1 MARKAQVVTDNEDGV
16 EDGGE
21 SLPLTTPSAS
31 HDDDGF
37 LTPEKARAT
46 RAANLEGHVFML
58 HRTGGKALVRRL
70 SLTDRAM
77 VGHLPARLQ
86 RKVWE
91 MVSEN
96 SKGTA
101 ALESDGS
108 LNPAQALN
116 NLKRAEAVADAYL
129 VAGFIKPRVIFT
141 EADRESPGDV
151 LVEEIEVTDK
161 QAYVLWCEGD
171 EKEAANRVAG
181 FPSRQDRDVPPRS
194 TVTTATEAE

>member
-1 MARKAQVVTDNEDGV
+1 
-16 EDGGE
+16 
-21 SLPLTTPSAS
+21 
-31 HDDDGF
+31 
-37 LTPEKARAT
+37 
-46 RAANLEGHVFML
+46 
-58 HRTGGKALVRRL
+58 
-70 SLTDRAM
+70 M

-96 SKGTA
+96 SKGA
-101 ALESDGS
+101 AAVTSDGS

-171 EKEAANRVAG
+171 EKETEKRVAG
-181 FPSRQDRDVPPRS
+181 FPSGSDRNVPARP